1 MITYLIS
8 KSSTGK
14 IRIVYLFCD
23 EKWNDELGGYVITR
37 TTGQYKG
44 KMTSQPNIII
54 SHGKAKRTCK
64 EQLDLEYASNKK
76 KYLDKGYKEIDRDPD
91 TVAEAELNDILGDI
105 KVDQNGFP
113 KHMCA
118 KQSDGVSEKTID
130 KLAYWYVSRKLD
142 GVRGGIYWDGKE
154 IHVASRGGGDYDCSM
169 TQFRENST
177 LIDFFKNHPDAILD
191 GEIYKHGWTLQE
203 LSGEARRCQTVTGS
217 DDLEFW
223 VYDIMVPNIPF
234 EERLVKMQE
243 FEKELCKDRIFEFT
257 PEWEE
262 GELRLQF
269 LPHVK
274 AKGLANIDKL
284 HDVYTDEGFEGAVFR
299 DPSKE
304 YGFGKRDNRML
315 KRKKFQDAEFKIA
328 GITEGLREE
337 DMCFLM
343 ALEDGRTFN
352 AKPLGSRELKQKY
365 RQNIDKIIGKMGTVK
380 FFYYS
385 DDGIPTLP
393 VFKHI
398 RPDGE

>member
-54 SHGKAKRTCK
+54 SRGKAKRTCK

-142 GVRGGIYWDGKE
+142 G
-154 IHVASRGGGDYDCSM
+154 
-169 TQFRENST
+169 
-177 LIDFFKNHPDAILD
+177 
-191 GEIYKHGWTLQE
+191 
-203 LSGEARRCQTVTGS
+203 
-217 DDLEFW
+217 
-223 VYDIMVPNIPF
+223 
-234 EERLVKMQE
+234 
-243 FEKELCKDRIFEFT
+243 
-257 PEWEE
+257 
-262 GELRLQF
+262 
-269 LPHVK
+269 
-274 AKGLANIDKL
+274 
-284 HDVYTDEGFEGAVFR
+284 
-299 DPSKE
+299 
-304 YGFGKRDNRML
+304 
-315 KRKKFQDAEFKIA
+315 
-328 GITEGLREE
+328 
-337 DMCFLM
+337 
-343 ALEDGRTFN
+343 
-352 AKPLGSRELKQKY
+352 
-365 RQNIDKIIGKMGTVK
+365 
-380 FFYYS
+380 
-385 DDGIPTLP
+385 
-393 VFKHI
+393 
-398 RPDGE
+398 RP